1 MCGLL
6 LVPVLVGAQT
16 STPSYNPNSSTVKKN
31 VLKIGSKGPEVVL
44 WQGFLAKQK
53 LMSSNLLTGNFGPVT
68 KVATQN
74 FQKLA
79 GLTADGVVGSGTLFF
94 LENIMYPGLV
104 LKDAPKDTLAY
115 LQDLSKQSKVA
126 GVNKTKSSL
135 KQVLTNLLSVT
146 PLTQTVKTNNLVVA
160 ATKNITSTT
169 LSPKISTQAIIPI
182 GSTTQKSS
190 LNTDTLKT
198 FASSTGA
205 KIQYSCTFTSQYTQ
219 ICLPI
224 NTTNTSN
231 ANGNT
236 AGLTQNLSQSTGQST
251 SYSSSPFGQTSQ
263 TQGTQGGFSS
273 VFFGN
278 QSNGTT
284 SNSTSSQSG
293 GATANSSAPLFWY
306 CTDPSCNT
314 LSATTTPW
322 WQSYTLAQ
330 NPEMPNSCVP
340 LSGYDIKLKLTA
352 EDIFSVYAYKENSQ
366 GKVTEMVP
374 VCKDMKASVYGVPS
388 WKTIESCKKFK
399 LSENQHLAVVVA
411 DDGKI
416 AEGWI
421 GRLEIVGNVYF
432 SQDFSWQQIISNT
445 TLPKN
450 MTDFPTTQLIQ
461 EMNTGLWKPTS
472 VIGPMGIDP
481 WGIFT
486 DDTSLDDA
494 SWMKVADQGLGKFS
508 VFRLK
513 NCGIATPASSVD
525 LKVDDSETATVD
537 YGSSV
542 EISWNVSNVTSCTAT
557 STPTN
562 ASWANAKSIN
572 GGTTT
577 VNNLT
582 QNTTFNINC
591 TSEAGPITDSVQV
604 TVKPTVD
611 LKVNNLNSISV
622 AHDSV
627 VNLSWISSG
636 TTSCVA
642 SEGTVEW
649 QDSNNASGQISTTGT
664 FPTAPLPADETF
676 VFVITCTGVGGT
688 VADSVSVEVGPD
700 ASVLLSANP
709 TTLNSAGN
717 VVLTWTP
724 KFVNSCTALST
735 PTNGS
740 WANTKS
746 INGGSVTVN
755 NLAVTTEFKITC
767 MAAFN
772 EQVEASTTV
781 TVGTQQSAPIINS
794 IEMTYADTLTTD
806 GKIRADYIVEWSDAV
821 YVTGAGSKYIGIK
834 KTSGAQE
841 KVIAQYQSGSGGNTL
856 TFHAEYTTAQLAS
869 IDYPDDFAGIGT
881 IHLDGT
887 PAPKIMAADGVTPAS
902 LTIYGEFEIP
912 AGSAPTVNFEINGSH
927 SASVSYGYTAYLNW
941 TSSGA
946 QSCTALQ
953 TSAPSAPTIWSGT
966 KPLTGALVE
975 LNNLQA
981 STVYTLKLTC
991 PNANGATDSDTIT
1004 ITVDSGVP
1012 GPSVLTDSAS
1022 LITTPNPDEVW
1033 YYVDWS
1039 EDVVFTGSN
1048 LSDINLTISNSY
1060 GGATVPL
1067 FVPYIPGSNVSE
1079 FIFKTTVSGDIN
1091 KYKGA
1096 GTINVSNGQ
1105 IVSDQTGMQ
1114 ANLALPTNFN
1124 F

>member
-1 MCGLL
+1 MKKYLSLLVLFGVLL
-6 LVPVLVGAQT
+6 LPALVGAQT
-16 STPSYNPNSSTVKKN
+16 STPSYNPNSPLSKKT
-31 VLKIGSKGPEVVL
+31 VLKIGSKGTEVVL

-53 LMSSNLLTGNFGPVT
+53 LMPSNLLTGNFGPIT

-74 FQKLA
+74 LQKLA

-126 GVNKTKSSL
+126 GVNKTKSSM

-146 PLTQTVKTNNLVVA
+146 PLTQTAKINNTTVVE
-160 ATKNITSTT
+160 TKNTT
-169 LSPKISTQAIIPI
+169 PTILSPKVSTQAITKI

-190 LNTDTLKT
+190 LNTDMLKT
-198 FASSTGA
+198 FASSSGVQ
-205 KIQYSCTFTSQYTQ
+205 KQYSCTFTSQYTQ

-224 NTTNTSN
+224 NTANGNNTS
-231 ANGNT
+231 GNT
-236 AGLTQNLSQSTGQST
+236 AGLTQNLSQTTGQST
-251 SYSSSPFGQTSQ
+251 SNSSSSFGQTSQ
-263 TQGTQGGFSS
+263 IQGTQGGFSPA
-273 VFFGN
+273 FFGN
-278 QSNGTT
+278 QTGAIT
-284 SNSTSSQSG
+284 SNSTSGQNNG
-293 GATANSSAPLFWY
+293 NTANSSAPLFWY

-322 WQSYTLAQ
+322 WQSYNVAQ
-330 NPEMPNSCVP
+330 NPQVSNACVP

-399 LSENQHLAVVVA
+399 LAENQHLAVVVA

-432 SQDFSWQQIISNT
+432 SQDFAWQHIISKT
-445 TLPKN
+445 ALPKN
-450 MTDFPTTQLIQ
+450 MTDFPTNQLIQ
-461 EMNTGLWKPTS
+461 EMNGGVWAPTS

-494 SWMKVADQGLGKFS
+494 SWMKVQDPGQGKFS
-508 VFRLK
+508 VFSLK
-513 NCGIATPASSVD
+513 NCGMATPASSVD
-525 LKVDDSETATVD
+525 LKVNDSDVATVD
-537 YGSSV
+537 HGSSV
-542 EISWNVSNVTSCTAT
+542 EISWNVANVTSCSAS
-557 STPTN
+557 STP
-562 ASWANAKSIN
+562 ANAMWTGLQSID
-572 GGTTT
+572 GGTITIPS
-577 VNNLT
+577 LT
-582 QNTTFNINC
+582 QSTTFNINC
-591 TSEAGPITDSVQV
+591 NSEAG
-604 TVKPTVD
+604 
-611 LKVNNLNSISV
+611 
-622 AHDSV
+622 
-627 VNLSWISSG
+627 
-636 TTSCVA
+636 
-642 SEGTVEW
+642 
-649 QDSNNASGQISTTGT
+649 
-664 FPTAPLPADETF
+664 
-676 VFVITCTGVGGT
+676 VIT
-688 VADSVSVEVGPD
+688 DSVSVEVSPD
-700 ASVLLSANP
+700 ASVLLSASP
-709 TTLNSAGN
+709 TTLSSAGD

-735 PTNGS
+735 PPNGS

-746 INGGSVTVN
+746 INGGSVTIN

-781 TVGTQQSAPIINS
+781 TVGAQQSAPIINS

-806 GKIRADYIVEWSDAV
+806 GKIRADYIVEWSDPV
-821 YVTGAGSKYIGIK
+821 YVTGVGSKYIGIK

-856 TFHAEYTTAQLAS
+856 TFHAEYTAAQLDS

-887 PAPKIMAADGVTPAS
+887 PAPKIVAADGVTPAS
-902 LTIYGEFEIP
+902 LSIYGEFEIP
-912 AGSAPTVNFEINGSH
+912 AGSAPNVNFEINGSH
-927 SASVSYGYTAYLNW
+927 SASVSFGYHVYLNW

-953 TSAPSAPTIWSGT
+953 SSVPTAPTIWSGT

-975 LNNLQA
+975 LNNLQV

-991 PNANGATDSDTIT
+991 PNASGATDSDTIT

-1012 GPSVLTDSAS
+1012 APSVIANSAS
-1022 LITTPNPDEVW
+1022 LITAPNPDEVW
-1033 YYVDWS
+1033 YYIDWS

-1048 LSDINLTISNSY
+1048 LSDINMTISNNY

-1067 FVPYIPGSNVSE
+1067 YIPYISGSSVSQ

-1096 GTINVSNGQ
+1096 GTIHVSNGQ
-1105 IVSDQTGMQ
+1105 LVSDQTGTQ
-1114 ANLALPTNFN
+1114 ANLAIPSNFN